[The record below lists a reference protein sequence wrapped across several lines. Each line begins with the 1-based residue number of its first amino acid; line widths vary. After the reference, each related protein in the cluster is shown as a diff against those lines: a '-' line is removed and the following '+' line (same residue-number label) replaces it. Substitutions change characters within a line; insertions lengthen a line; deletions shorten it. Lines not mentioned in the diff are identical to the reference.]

1 MYAEWGVDFIKIDDL
16 SAPDYHQPEID
27 MIRKAIDRT
36 GRPIVLSTSPGETP
50 VAAAKHVDSHANM
63 WRMVND
69 VWDVWKD
76 FTHLVKVAHDWYP
89 YIGEGTWPDCDMI
102 PLGHIAIRGER
113 GEDRMTR
120 LTKDEQYSLMTFFSI
135 FRSPLMYGGDLP
147 SIDPFTLSLLTN
159 KGVLKMH
166 RDGTS
171 VKELFN
177 DEQKLAV
184 TSKDKNSGATYLA
197 IFNLSDKAQKIQ
209 VPLSSMGIKGAK
221 RATLLWSNKLVGKVK
236 GKVSVTLNPHACT
249 LYKLD

>member
-1 MYAEWGVDFIKIDDL
+1 
-16 SAPDYHQPEID
+16 
-27 MIRKAIDRT
+27 
-36 GRPIVLSTSPGETP
+36 
-50 VAAAKHVDSHANM
+50 
-63 WRMVND
+63 
-69 VWDVWKD
+69 
-76 FTHLVKVAHDWYP
+76 
-89 YIGEGTWPDCDMI
+89 MI

-120 LTKDEQYSLMTFFSI
+120 LTKDEQYSLMTFFCI

-166 RDGTS
+166 RDGTN

-177 DEQKLAV
+177 NEQKLAV

-197 IFNLSDKAQKIQ
+197 IFNLSDKIQKIQ

-221 RATLLWSNKLVGKVK
+221 RATLLWTNKQVGKVK

-249 LYKLD
+249 LYKLEN